1 MFSKNTNPNKQGDI
15 GMGLCI
21 SYFTVRTNTVCIPLT
36 DSQDYDLVA
45 EMNGLNKISI
55 KTATQIKPSG
65 GYEVD
70 LRTCG
75 GNYNGKIKH
84 FDNNS
89 CDFVFVACADG
100 RLFLIPSK
108 KITNKSGITVG
119 GKSFNEFEVFIG
131 K

>member
-1 MFSKNTNPNKQGDI
+1 MFNKNTNPNKQGDI

-21 SYFTVRTNTVCIPLT
+21 SYFTVNTKTVCLPLT
-36 DSQDYDLVA
+36 DSQEYDLVVD
-45 EMNGLNKISI
+45 MDGLKKISV
-55 KTATQIKPSG
+55 KTSTYKLPSG
-65 GYEVD
+65 GYEVN

-75 GNYNGKIKH
+75 GNYKGKVKH
-84 FDNNS
+84 FDNTS

-108 KITNKSGITVG
+108 KITNRSGVTVG

-131 K
+131 G